1 MRPRKIIFLINPV
14 SGTGGKEKLI
24 SRIERICRTYN
35 IHSEIQFSNAAA
47 EYSQLRE
54 KISREKTDVV
64 AICGGDGTVGK
75 AIGALYDLPVAF
87 GIIPA
92 GSGNGLA
99 LSAGI
104 PMNSETAV
112 RLACTGTAAP
122 TDAFTFNGRFGCLA
136 CGLGFDATVAH
147 EFATK
152 KSRGLKTYL
161 LLTAKTL
168 FTSKA
173 YPFSIDTGNGASDL
187 NAFFISVLNG
197 NQYGNQIKIAPRA
210 QLSDGKLDVVVAEKM
225 NKLAFTLRMLKQLVT
240 ARLEEKD
247 KIESTKK
254 QIRYF
259 QSDNIRIINKG
270 MAVMHIDGEPLAAEP
285 ILYIAVIKN
294 AYRLI
299 RPE

>member
-47 EYSQLRE
+47 DYAQLRE